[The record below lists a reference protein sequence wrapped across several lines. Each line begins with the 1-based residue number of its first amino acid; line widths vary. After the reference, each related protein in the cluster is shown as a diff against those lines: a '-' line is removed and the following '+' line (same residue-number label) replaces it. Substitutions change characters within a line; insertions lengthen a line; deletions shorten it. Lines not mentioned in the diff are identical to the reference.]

1 MGGDEIFSSV
11 NTVRKKSTEVQLFA
25 LCNNTFVS
33 SVSYKNTEQFLAF
46 PLKKV
51 TLTEAVLAFHS
62 WLVKSRYFL
71 VSKIFNTFAAAT
83 MFTATLSRRTRY
95 CILTAAAARNTI
107 GLHR

>member
-1 MGGDEIFSSV
+1 MGGDEIFSRV

-62 WLVKSRYFL
+62 WLVKSRIFWCQRFL
-71 VSKIFNTFAAAT
+71 KVF
-83 MFTATLSRRTRY
+83 
-95 CILTAAAARNTI
+95 
-107 GLHR
+107 